1 MISKTKNKIIVV
13 TGIPGSGKTTI
24 LTRAMKLLKSQDIDY
39 RHLSFG
45 TEMFEIAKKDGIVKT
60 RDQLR
65 HLDTETQK
73 KIQVKA
79 SKQIVKMSKKTNIVF
94 DTHATIKTP
103 KGYLIGFPEWVVKE
117 IRPDILVIMEATA
130 KEIHHRR
137 QADKSRTRDHE
148 TEEAIEEH
156 QMMNRSATIVSGTM
170 SGSTIRIIQNR
181 HNKVNDA
188 VNELV
193 EVMK

>member
-1 MISKTKNKIIVV
+1 MISKPKNKIIVV

-24 LTRAMKLLKSQDIDY
+24 LTRALTALKTQNINY
-39 RHLSFG
+39 THLSFG
-45 TEMFEIAKKDGIVKT
+45 TEMFDIAKKEGIVNT

-65 HLDTETQK
+65 KIDTETQK

-79 SKQIVKMSKKTNIVF
+79 SKQIVKISKKTNIVF

-117 IRPDILVIMEATA
+117 IRPDILVIMEATP

-137 QADKSRTRDHE
+137 QADKSRIRDHE

-170 SGSTIRIIQNR
+170 SGSTINIIKNR
-181 HNKVNDA
+181 HNKINEA
-188 VNELV
+188 VHELV